1 MNVVN
6 TPLSQPEL
14 AGSASAARTARAMEV
29 GQHVIAA
36 LLTTIGVIRA
46 VGVGTPAPA
55 AIVAGLA
62 ILAWHTAGAILP
74 ARTPSRRAAVWW
86 LIGFAVIWIAAV
98 AVSSEFVWVA
108 FLLWLLAG
116 HLLPTVWGLTFSA
129 LVLAVVIVAP
139 ILQHGGTSYAN
150 VFGPA
155 IGGVFAFAISRG
167 YLQLLHDAAERERL
181 VASGQ
186 VRR

>member
-74 ARTPSRRAAVWW
+74 ARIPSRRAAVWW
-86 LIGFAVIWIAAV
+86 LIGFAGMVAALLIMSFYSV
-98 AVSSEFVWVA
+98 VVGWV
-108 FLLWLLAG
+108 FTYVG
-116 HLLPTVWGLTFSA
+116 KGLTGS
-129 LVLAVVIVAP
+129 LLSDDKNYLAESF
-139 ILQHGGTSYAN
+139 GGMVGNPTGS
-150 VFGPA
+150 
-155 IGGVFAFAISRG
+155 
-167 YLQLLHDAAERERL
+167 LLM
-181 VASGQ
+181 Q
-186 VRR
+186 